1 MADPKQ
7 DESRWVGAWYE
18 TWERSLAAWW
28 DKVLDTPE
36 VLRSANQTLAAQVEA
51 RKAVHQT
58 GQRWMER
65 MNLPTRADLSR
76 LVRIAT
82 LLEEK
87 LLGLDDRLLDVHD
100 RVIAAE
106 REAVRARVEA
116 AETRLLLL
124 ERIAALEER
133 LREGTASS
141 SASGPAV
148 ASASKPASTR
158 RKREGGAP

>member
-1 MADPKQ
+1 MG
-7 DESRWVGAWYE
+7 EWYE

-28 DKVLDTPE
+28 DKVLDTPD
-36 VLRSANQTLAAQVEA
+36 VLRSANQSLAAQAEA

-87 LLGLDDRLLDVHD
+87 LLGVEDRLLDVQD

-116 AETRLLLL
+116 AEARLVLL

-133 LREGTASS
+133 LREAS
-141 SASGPAV
+141 AAEGSGPV
-148 ASASKPASTR
+148 APTR
-158 RKREGGAP
+158 RKRGGGAP

>member
-1 MADPKQ
+1 MG
-7 DESRWVGAWYE
+7 EWYE

-28 DKVLDTPE
+28 DKVLDTPD
-36 VLRSANQTLAAQVEA
+36 VLRTANQSLAAQVEA
-51 RKAVHQT
+51 RKAMHQT

-87 LLGLDDRLLDVHD
+87 LLGLDDRLLDVQD

-124 ERIAALEER
+124 ERIAALEDR
-133 LREGTASS
+133 LREATASG
-141 SASGPAV
+141 SARGGAAPS
-148 ASASKPASTR
+148 R
-158 RKREGGAP
+158 RKRGGGEA